1 MVSNWWRRFPRNKF
15 SENVP
20 SLNGFI
26 CLFKLDSVC
35 FEFASW
41 KSFRNRPV
49 LTDFTGQII
58 QLGTFQSR
66 SNDSMKIKLSI
77 VTALL
82 NLNSHRN
89 DVNTTDVWQKKYDVE
104 MRSVWLKLS
113 EWKWKRKHQNV
124 CQCVRDWIE
133 KWVFF
138 HKRGGSIAFQP
149 ILHSL
154 PKKQLS
160 LNTIVCVWAAYS
172 IHTCALRFMLQ
183 YRLLSCQTS
192 VRCFCVWVWVCVI
205 YWWDAKK
212 RLFFPA
218 PLSHMDCA

>member
-1 MVSNWWRRFPRNKF
+1 
-15 SENVP
+15 
-20 SLNGFI
+20 
-26 CLFKLDSVC
+26 
-35 FEFASW
+35 
-41 KSFRNRPV
+41 
-49 LTDFTGQII
+49 
-58 QLGTFQSR
+58 
-66 SNDSMKIKLSI
+66 MKIKLSI

-89 DVNTTDVWQKKYDVE
+89 DVNTTDVWQAEKIWRGDAKWLIKAVRME
-104 MRSVWLKLS
+104 MKTKTP
-113 EWKWKRKHQNV
+113 E
-124 CQCVRDWIE
+124 CVPMCARLNCE
-133 KWVFF
+133 MSFF

-172 IHTCALRFMLQ
+172 IHTCALRFMSQ